1 MVTSSPMT
9 VTSGRLMEQEIITL
23 IINNLVIAIN
33 NKIYQFLLHST
44 YISTI
49 IMTKYIN
56 NQGHVGACIKVNLL
70 QKLISLQHT

>member
-44 YISTI
+44 YISPI
-49 IMTKYIN
+49 IMT
-56 NQGHVGACIKVNLL
+56 
-70 QKLISLQHT
+70 